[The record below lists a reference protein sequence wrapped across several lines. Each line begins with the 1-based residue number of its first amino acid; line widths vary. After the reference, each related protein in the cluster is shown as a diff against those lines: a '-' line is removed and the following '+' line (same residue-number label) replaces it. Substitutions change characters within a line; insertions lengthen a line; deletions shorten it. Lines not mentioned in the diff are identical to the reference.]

1 MGLWVIDGNN
11 VYGSRPDGWWRDR
24 PAAATRLAVAVDR
37 WQVTAG
43 VAVVL
48 VLDGRAVSDIARL
61 ARDGLEVRFAPGGR
75 DAADDVIVE
84 IVGERFGPE
93 PDLTVVT
100 ADRGLIARL
109 PPGVTVVAPR
119 RLLDQLDGVDGSTP

>member
-37 WQVTAG
+37 WQAGAG
-43 VAVVL
+43 VAVIL
-48 VLDGRAVSDIARL
+48 VLDGRPVDDVARR
-61 ARDGLEVRFAPGGR
+61 ARAGFEVRFAPGGR

-84 IVGERFGPE
+84 LVGERFGAE

-109 PPGVTVVAPR
+109 PPGVVVVAPR
-119 RLLDQLDGVDGSTP
+119 RLLERLDEATS